1 MFQIVEFCNLCGR
14 AAAAEVVQA
23 GGELHRVEQRGA
35 AARQDLR
42 HHRRQGVLRGLAA
55 LQTRA
60 PKVLISY

>member
-35 AARQDLR
+35 AARQAGR
-42 HHRRQGVLRGLAA
+42 GHHHQASRGQYQFCMLY
-55 LQTRA
+55 LYE
-60 PKVLISY
+60 KLL